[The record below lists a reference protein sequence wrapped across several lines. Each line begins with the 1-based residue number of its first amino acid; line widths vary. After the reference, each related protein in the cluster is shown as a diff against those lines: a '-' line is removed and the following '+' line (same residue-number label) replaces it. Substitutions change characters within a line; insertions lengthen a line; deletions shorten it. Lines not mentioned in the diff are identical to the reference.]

1 MAGAHVVLYRNVRNR
16 RGKLVPAVLLVKR
29 TQDAPSH
36 PGRWSLVG
44 GKLEAGE
51 TPKAGLLRE
60 IKEELA
66 HRKPIRLQ
74 YVWRTATLT
83 FYKAHLPEDID
94 SLRLKRS
101 KADGKVEGEGLSWF
115 TEAEVRRLPMRR
127 EDRMAVR
134 KYFSGIR

>member
-1 MAGAHVVLYRNVRNR
+1 MAGAHVVLYRQLRNR
-16 RGKLVPAVLLVKR
+16 SGLLVKAVLLVKR

-60 IKEELA
+60 IAEELA
-66 HRKPIRLQ
+66 HRRPIRLQ
-74 YVWRTATLT
+74 PLCGIATLT
-83 FYKAHLPEDID
+83 FYKAHLPEDMD
-94 SLRLKRS
+94 SLRLKRNRAES
-101 KADGKVEGEGLSWF
+101 HVEGEGLGWF

-127 EDRMAVR
+127 EDRSAVR
-134 KYFSGIR
+134 RYFTQA